1 MREIAGE
8 KYRLA
13 GIGVAQKGT
22 LVDVFAKF
30 CGINED
36 LAAIRAEDAKPKEPK
51 VYPEGSAA
59 AILNSLTPIPKE
71 HTLPSLSTQDIVEAI
86 VGRRETARSEHMRL
100 HLSDTPGVI
109 KDLGPE
115 KLAEVLVEM
124 GKVRKQVL
132 EEGFYTVVENPLPVK
147 EAAPEVPMAAEK
159 PGKKADK
166 KKKSAAP
173 KA

>member
-30 CGINED
+30 CGVNED
-36 LAAIRAEDAKPKEPK
+36 LAAIRAEDAKPKVRE

-59 AILNSLTPIPKE
+59 SILNSLTPIPRE
-71 HTLPSLSTQDIVEAI
+71 FTLPTLSTEEILAVI
-86 VGRRETARSEHMRL
+86 VGKRDISARPRELQLVDNS
-100 HLSDTPGVI
+100 GVI

-124 GKVRKQVL
+124 GRVRKQVL
-132 EEGFYTVVENPLPVK
+132 DEGFYTLVENPMPAT
-147 EAAPEVPMAAEK
+147 EAAPAENAD
-159 PGKKADK
+159 KKADK
-166 KKKSAAP
+166 KKKTAAP